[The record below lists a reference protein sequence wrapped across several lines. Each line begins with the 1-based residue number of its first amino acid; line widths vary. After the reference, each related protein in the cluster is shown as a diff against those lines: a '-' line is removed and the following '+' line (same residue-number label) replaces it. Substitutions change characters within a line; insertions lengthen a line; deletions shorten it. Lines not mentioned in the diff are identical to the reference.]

1 MENTFIKYFDNKPIR
16 GIYDYSNNTGYF
28 SATDIIDILVVTKNS
43 RKYWNTLKS
52 RKPDLTHISKSIKL
66 KSHDEKH
73 YICDGLDIDGVKTL
87 LSHFDYPYCGQLLH
101 FLKTF
106 FHKHI
111 ENEEDELI
119 DVIKE
124 YSYAL
129 DILDRYDHQQL
140 DKPKGSLSVYALTY
154 EDAIKIINK
163 MKYCG
168 SSSVFGVEKEKGK
181 LKGILDIINQNVF
194 GEEVYKTFEDKA
206 AHLLYFLVK
215 DHPFAD
221 GCKRI
226 AATLFL
232 EYLNRNNKLV
242 VDNDLLISNKT
253 LASITLL
260 TAQSKPEDMEIIINV
275 IMHFLANE

>member
-1 MENTFIKYFDNKPIR
+1 MENTYVKYFNNKPVR
-16 GIYDYSNNTGYF
+16 GIYDHLNNIGYF
-28 SATDIIDILVVTKNS
+28 SATDIIDILVKTKNP

-52 RKPDLTHISKSIKL
+52 RKADLFHITKDIKL
-66 KSHDEKH
+66 KSIDGKH
-73 YICDGLDIDGVKTL
+73 YICDGLDRDGVKTL
-87 LSHFDYPYCGQLLH
+87 LSYFDCSFCGQLLH

-106 FHKHI
+106 FNMYI
-111 ENEEDELI
+111 DDECQLF

-129 DILDRYDHQQL
+129 EILDRYDHQEL
-140 DKPKGSLSVYALTY
+140 DKPKGSDNKYILTY
-154 EDAIKIINK
+154 DDALKIINK
-163 MKYCG
+163 MKYYG
-168 SSSVFGVEKEKGK
+168 SSDVFGVEKEKGK

-215 DHPFAD
+215 DHPFVD

-232 EYLNRNNKLV
+232 EYLNRNNKLIV
-242 VDNDLLISNKT
+242 NGELLISNKT

-260 TAQSKPEDMEIIINV
+260 VASSKPEEMEIIINV